1 MGIGLVLV
9 LIGGGMFAWGSATTS
24 DAVDSLEENNWALE
38 EVTSGTIEVVD
49 EDGEGEWGF
58 TIYIEG
64 EYIDADD
71 DEQYD
76 FCDSYDLEEGQTDFT
91 TTHSEDSNNSFYY
104 SCYDW
109 HDNTEGSS
117 GWELEENGKSLV
129 VIGYS
134 GDEYTNGTATVTCA
148 TTCWVEY
155 SDDNVEEVLEDLGE
169 AAGGLMSMLGSTCF
183 FAGGC
188 CLLLLGLILGLTIND
203 KTQTVVVQGGGGGMV
218 GMGAPVGAP
227 MAAGGAVPVMGAPAA
242 AAPMAAPVAAAPMA
256 APVAAAPMAA
266 PVAAP
271 DPGQEYYN
279 SLLTQGYDSA
289 SAAQYTAQHYPGF
302 QP

>member
-1 MGIGLVLV
+1 MGLGLVVV
-9 LIGGGMFAWGSATTS
+9 LIGGVMLAWGSATVDS
-24 DAVDSLEENNWALE
+24 AVDDLEDNYWVLE
-38 EVTSGTIEVVD
+38 GVTSGTVD
-49 EDGEGEWGF
+49 IVDSDGEGEIGF
-58 TIYIEG
+58 SIYIEG
-64 EYIDADD
+64 TYS
-71 DEQYD
+71 DETGDGEWD
-76 FCDSYDLEEGQTDFT
+76 FCEPYDQTEGQTDFT
-91 TTHSEDSNNSFYY
+91 TTHDADSNNSFYY
-104 SCYDW
+104 ACSTDW
-109 HDNTEGSS
+109 NWEDTREEGSK
-117 GWELEENGKSLV
+117 NLV
-129 VIGYS
+129 KIGDS
-134 GDEYTNGTATVTCA
+134 AGGYTNGTATVTCA
-148 TTCWVEY
+148 TACWVQY
-155 SDDNVEEVLEDLGE
+155 DDKMIGDALGDVGEV
-169 AAGGLMSMLGSTCF
+169 AGGFMAALGSTCF
-183 FAGGC
+183 FVAGC
-188 CLLLLGLILGLTIND
+188 CLLILGLILGLTIND